1 MTNNLMT
8 EVLENMRAER
18 AAEATRTRV
27 DGAVTALHGVP
38 AAAEQIVD
46 RLVTELHRVRT
57 ADLEKLGTE
66 WRDRENER
74 ALAEANEA
82 ADRLAEAAATSVR
95 ALVEHTRAKTP
106 EDVNAALLAETRQ
119 SKAWARHRAFLDG
132 GADPLSLVAEARD
145 AGDVNALLALR
156 AEYPAYAASSARHI
170 MDPAVVARY
179 LDPAI
184 EETAPKDE
192 RARLR
197 VERELASGAEGADR
211 AVASMRRQVGTLG
224 NFRQNG
230 QALDM
235 AVRMQYV
242 RDNATVEKPIGQPGE
257 AHDATGSASD

>member
-1 MTNNLMT
+1 MTNSLMS

-46 RLVTELHRVRT
+46 RLVSELHRVRT

-74 ALAEANEA
+74 ALAEANAA
-82 ADRLAEAAATSVR
+82 ADRLAEAAAGHIRTV
-95 ALVEHTRAKTP
+95 AEFTTAQAGPVDP
-106 EDVNAALLAETRQ
+106 NVALLAEIRQ
-119 SKAWARHRAFLDG
+119 GKAWDRLRTQLDAG
-132 GADPLSLVAEARD
+132 VDALTLIGRARD
-145 AGDVNALLALR
+145 AADHDALTALR
-156 AEYPAYAASSARHI
+156 AEYSAYAVGAKRVVV
-170 MDPAVVARY
+170 DPAVVDNH
-179 LDPAI
+179 LDEAVLA
-184 EETAPKDE
+184 TAPKDE

-230 QALDM
+230 QALNM

-242 RDNATVEKPIGQPGE
+242 RDNATVVGGPAP
-257 AHDATGSASD
+257 ASD